1 MSMDVY
7 VNGSLRSDVLI
18 ETGGSMETENS
29 HTATSSIKVSMP
41 SDAEPLSECDFIQF
55 KSGSAVVYSGTVM
68 EIKQDTFPLQ
78 NLSFK
83 NYELT
88 ISDNSELLSA
98 VFVDMTFQQEAN
110 IMQILYGNHAVGTGS
125 EWYNSSMPEFDGI
138 IVRLNGESITIGTID
153 DFSRY
158 ELSEPANLWGMYVRD
173 ALDNLAD
180 IAGAWWEITPDKV
193 FNMRYPSS
201 SSPAPVNIT
210 ADSDI
215 FDVSVSRDA
224 FTLYS
229 AVRVVGGEGVG
240 SLLHP
245 TITYLDNNL
254 EQNNAMRL
262 SATELQTK
270 YPINKMGQ
278 ESIYYYST
286 NGSLEY
292 VYRIGVKGLDDDN
305 PDIDGLYTSG
315 SDLIEL
321 KSSSGLTFP
330 SLVMEGNVGNW
341 YSLSY
346 YPNIAIYARMT
357 DEQLVNEIQEQRGGT
372 GVIEQLIE
380 DNSIKSFSDAVSAA
394 KAFLEESK
402 KRAFTVDFSTF
413 IPGWSVGQTL
423 TIELPYYDVGG
434 MFNVVSLKK
443 VPILQQ
449 DGSSIIRYDVSASTV
464 ALREKVGTLFYTPKS
479 IGFSLGTD
487 FPNTQSYVYDNKIVL
502 TSAVTW
508 SKTKYVKWSVLENQT
523 WTQLMAQYS
532 AWEDFSTVIAS
543 DTQVMQALTDTGKE
557 KFANASVYPSS
568 GSADSP
574 EVPKLC
580 DMLAVLNGNGNP
592 LLTISADSVSIA
604 EDIVSNYSIAP
615 NSIETQISGFAYMS
629 GDDVVQYF
637 PLAFDKS
644 GDNPEGQYKI
654 TLSITQS
661 FSGKWLTADGKN
673 ILTTAV
679 YTGGRIFPLNG
690 DLSISYLNETGDLV
704 MPLEPLEPSEIGLI
718 YNGAYTV
725 SYYINENEYIGVL
738 KSLSYSD
745 GSDTSVSIH
754 TDIDHS
760 PGNPAGKYDLILSIT
775 HSFS

>member
-1 MSMDVY
+1 MSMEVY

-138 IVRLNGESITIGTID
+138 IVRLNVESITIGTID

-173 ALDNLAD
+173 ALDSLAD

-240 SLLHP
+240 NVLPVEINANTNSL
-245 TITYLDNNL
+245 D
-254 EQNNAMRL
+254 QNYAVRI
-262 SATELQTK
+262 SDTVIQTK
-270 YPINKMGQ
+270 YPINNMYGLDIFGRG
-278 ESIYYYST
+278 EIVCWDAGIPDIIT
-286 NGSLEY
+286 
-292 VYRIGVKGLDDDN
+292 IGIKGLDSEADY
-305 PDIDGLYTSG
+305 DGFFTSG
-315 SDLIEL
+315 SDQIEL
-321 KSSSGLTFP
+321 SPSSGKSFVELTGENHIYLF
-330 SLVMEGNVGNW
+330 
-341 YSLSY
+341 YS
-346 YPNIAIYARMT
+346 PNIPIYARVI
-357 DEQLVNEIQEQRGGT
+357 DDALVNEIKMQRGGT

-394 KAFLEESK
+394 KAFLEENK

-423 TIELPYYDVGG
+423 TIELPYYDVSGT
-434 MFNVVSLKK
+434 FNIVSLKK

-449 DGSSIIRYDVSASTV
+449 DGSNIIRYDVSASTV

-502 TSAVTW
+502 TSTVTW

-523 WTQLMAQYS
+523 WTQLMAQYP

-543 DTQVMQALTDTGKE
+543 DTQVMQALTAAGKE
-557 KFANASVYPSS
+557 KFANASVSPPS
-568 GSADSP
+568 GIADSP

-580 DMLAVLNGNGNP
+580 DMLTVLNENGNP

-644 GDNPEGQYKI
+644 SDNPDGQYKI

-661 FSGKWLTADGKN
+661 FSGKWLTEDGKN
-673 ILTTAV
+673 VLTTATS
-679 YTGGRIFPLNG
+679 TGGRIFPLNG
-690 DLSISYLNETGDLV
+690 GLSISYLNETGDLV
-704 MPLEPLEPSEIGLI
+704 TDLYKLWPNEEGAI
-718 YNGAYTV
+718 YDGAYTV

-738 KSLSYSD
+738 KSLSYSA
-745 GSDTSVSIH
+745 SVLIH
-754 TDIDHS
+754 TDVDHS
-760 PGNPAGKYDLILSIT
+760 SSNPAGKYDLNLSIT

>member
-7 VNGSLRSDVLI
+7 VNGSLRSDVMI

-138 IVRLNGESITIGTID
+138 IVRLNVESITIGTID

-173 ALDNLAD
+173 ALDSLAD

-240 SLLHP
+240 NVLPVEINANTNSL
-245 TITYLDNNL
+245 D
-254 EQNNAMRL
+254 QNYAVRI
-262 SATELQTK
+262 SDTVIQTK
-270 YPINKMGQ
+270 YPINNMYGLDIFGRG
-278 ESIYYYST
+278 EIVCWDAGIPDIIT
-286 NGSLEY
+286 
-292 VYRIGVKGLDDDN
+292 IGIKGLDSEADY
-305 PDIDGLYTSG
+305 DGFFTSG
-315 SDLIEL
+315 SDQIEL
-321 KSSSGLTFP
+321 SPSSGKSFVELTGENHIYLF
-330 SLVMEGNVGNW
+330 
-341 YSLSY
+341 YS
-346 YPNIAIYARMT
+346 PNIPIYARVI
-357 DEQLVNEIQEQRGGT
+357 DDALVNEIKMQRGGT

-423 TIELPYYDVGG
+423 TIELPYYDVSGT
-434 MFNVVSLKK
+434 FNVVSLKK

-487 FPNTQSYVYDNKIVL
+487 FPNTQSYVYDNSIIL

-523 WTQLMAQYS
+523 WTQLMAQYP

-543 DTQVMQALTDTGKE
+543 DTQVMQALTAAGKE
-557 KFANASVYPSS
+557 KFANASVYPKQGTSSTVPDLCHVLTILDSS
-568 GSADSP
+568 GRPYQSITA
-574 EVPKLC
+574 
-580 DMLAVLNGNGNP
+580 N
-592 LLTISADSVSIA
+592 SVSA
-604 EDIVSNYSIAP
+604 SDDITAAFSIGVDDAR
-615 NSIETQISGFAYMS
+615 IQISGFGFMS
-629 GDDVVQYF
+629 GAEQMQLF
-637 PLAFDKS
+637 PFAFDKS
-644 GDNPEGQYKI
+644 PSNSDGDYELTI
-654 TLSITQS
+654 SITQS
-661 FSGKWLTADGKN
+661 FSGKWLTEDGRS
-673 ILTTAV
+673 ILMTAI

-690 DLSISYLNETGDLV
+690 GLSISYLNETGDLV
-704 MPLEPLEPSEIGLI
+704 TYAYKLWPNEEGAI
-718 YNGAYTV
+718 YDGAYTV

-745 GSDTSVSIH
+745 GSDTSVSIN
-754 TDIDHS
+754 TNIDHS
-760 PGNPAGKYDLILSIT
+760 SSNPAGKYDLILSIT

>member
-1 MSMDVY
+1 MSMEVY

-29 HTATSSIKVSMP
+29 HTATSSIKVSTP

-125 EWYNSSMPEFDGI
+125 EWYNSSIPEFDGI

-278 ESIYYYST
+278 EPIYYYST

-305 PDIDGLYTSG
+305 PGIDGLYTSG

-380 DNSIKSFSDAVSAA
+380 DNTIKSFSDAVSAA
-394 KAFLEESK
+394 KAFLEENK

-423 TIELPYYDVGG
+423 TIELPYYNVSG

-464 ALREKVGTLFYTPKS
+464 ALREKYGTLFYTPKS

-487 FPNTQSYVYDNKIVL
+487 FPNTQSYVYDNSIIL

-508 SKTKYVKWSVLENQT
+508 SKTKYVKWSVLENHT
-523 WTQLMAQYS
+523 WTQLMAQYP

-543 DTQVMQALTDTGKE
+543 DTQVMQALTAAGKE
-557 KFANASVYPSS
+557 KFANASVYPKQGTSSTVPDLCHVLTILDSS
-568 GSADSP
+568 GRPYQSITA
-574 EVPKLC
+574 
-580 DMLAVLNGNGNP
+580 N
-592 LLTISADSVSIA
+592 SVSA
-604 EDIVSNYSIAP
+604 SDDITAAFSIGVDDAR
-615 NSIETQISGFAYMS
+615 IQISGFGFMS
-629 GDDVVQYF
+629 GAEQMQLF
-637 PLAFDKS
+637 PFAFDKS
-644 GDNPEGQYKI
+644 PSNSDGDYELTI
-654 TLSITQS
+654 SITQS
-661 FSGKWLTADGKN
+661 FSGKWLTEDGRS
-673 ILTTAV
+673 ILMTAI

-690 DLSISYLNETGDLV
+690 GLSISYLNETGDLV
-704 MPLEPLEPSEIGLI
+704 TYAYKLWPNEEGAI
-718 YNGAYTV
+718 YDGAYTV

-745 GSDTSVSIH
+745 GSDTSVSIN
-754 TDIDHS
+754 TNIDHS
-760 PGNPAGKYDLILSIT
+760 SSNPAGKYDLILSIT